1 MAIGSVETI
10 MAASPITGMESPI
23 ARRSAI
29 QPSMTDISSFR
40 HSSTVAPAAQTPSS
54 SGTSPKTGNVSSI
67 SLYSALSRAAW
78 MYSANVTAPY
88 P

>member
-1 MAIGSVETI
+1 
-10 MAASPITGMESPI
+10 
-23 ARRSAI
+23 
-29 QPSMTDISSFR
+29 
-40 HSSTVAPAAQTPSS
+40 
-54 SGTSPKTGNVSSI
+54 VSSI